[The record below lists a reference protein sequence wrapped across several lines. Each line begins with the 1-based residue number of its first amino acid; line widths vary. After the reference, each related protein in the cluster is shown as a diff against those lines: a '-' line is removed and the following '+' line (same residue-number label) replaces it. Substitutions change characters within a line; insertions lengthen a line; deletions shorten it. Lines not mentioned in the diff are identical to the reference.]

1 MPAITDFLNNFKGG
15 TRVNRFR
22 VTSANSVPIVGN
34 DVYDVHIRATALPEL
49 NIIPV
54 PIGFRGK
61 VVKIPST
68 RAFAPWSFTVMDDA
82 KNADGSQNNNL
93 HHKFMEW
100 SNSFSPTNEKLGID
114 TLQKASGFSSSTSP
128 TWKIEHLDAKPS
140 EAATAQPATL
150 KSFTLAGCWPIQVG
164 PLQLDMSVDNQLS
177 FFNVTLAYTHIT
189 TG

>member
-1 MPAITDFLNNFKGG
+1 MPEIRDFLNNFKGG

-22 VTSANSVPIVGN
+22 VSSANGVPIVGN

-82 KNADGSQNNNL
+82 KNADGSQDGNL
-93 HHKFMEW
+93 HHKFMDW
-100 SNSFSPTNEKLGID
+100 SNSFSPVGEKLGID
-114 TLQKASGFSSSTSP
+114 TLQKASGFSTASSP
-128 TWKIEHLDAKPS
+128 AWKIEHLDAKPS
-140 EAATAQPATL
+140 ESGIPSIL